1 MATGQDRARQN
12 QEEEMVRE
20 ILRALRSI
28 QFGSVQLIIQ
38 DGRVVQIEK
47 TEKMRLQREAG

>member
-47 TEKMRLQREAG
+47 TEKMRFQREAG

>member
-1 MATGQDRARQN
+1 MATSQDRTQQD

>member
-1 MATGQDRARQN
+1 MASGQDRIRQSD
-12 QEEEMVRE
+12 EEEMVRE

-28 QFGSVQLIIQ
+28 KFGSVQLIIQ

>member
-1 MATGQDRARQN
+1 MATSQDRTQQD

-28 QFGSVQLIIQ
+28 QYGYVQLIIQ